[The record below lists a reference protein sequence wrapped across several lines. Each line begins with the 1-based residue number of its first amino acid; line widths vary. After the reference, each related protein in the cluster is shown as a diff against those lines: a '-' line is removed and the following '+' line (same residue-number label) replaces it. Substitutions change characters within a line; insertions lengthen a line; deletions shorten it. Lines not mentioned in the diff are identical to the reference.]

1 MFDNPVLLI
10 ATLALAT
17 LAPFVLAVGSCF
29 LKFSVVFALLRNGI
43 GLQQVPSNMVLN
55 GVALIMTAFVMMP
68 IVNQANN
75 YYRDHQ
81 IDLNNPVSLQAFL
94 DEGLSSY
101 RQYLARY
108 ASPEMVQFFGELRE
122 AQLRDDTQQ
131 DNQPPERT
139 SDDRIDPE
147 QASLLTLLP
156 AYALSEL
163 KSAFEI
169 GFYIYLP
176 FVVVDMLVS
185 NVLLALGMMMMSPV
199 TIALPIKLILFV
211 MMDGWEKI
219 VKGMILQYVQLA
231 GQ

>member
-1 MFDNPVLLI
+1 MMLDNPVLLI

-55 GVALIMTAFVMMP
+55 GLAVIMTAFVMMP
-68 IVNQANN
+68 IVNQAQS
-75 YYRDHQ
+75 YYRDHRV
-81 IDLNNPVSLQAFL
+81 DLNNPVSLQAFL
-94 DEGLSSY
+94 DEGLASY
-101 RQYLARY
+101 RTYLARY
-108 ASPEMVQFFGELRE
+108 ASPEMVQFFGELHE

-131 DNQPPERT
+131 DAPPERT
-139 SDDRIDPE
+139 ADDRIDPE

-231 GQ
+231 G

>member
-1 MFDNPVLLI
+1 MMLDNPVLLI

-55 GVALIMTAFVMMP
+55 GIAVLMTAFVMMP
-68 IVNQANN
+68 IVNQAQS

-81 IDLNNPVSLQAFL
+81 VDLNNPVSLQAFL
-94 DEGLSSY
+94 DEGLASY
-101 RQYLARY
+101 RTYLARY

-122 AQLRDDTQQ
+122 AQLRDDMQK
-131 DNQPPERT
+131 DAPPERNA
-139 SDDRIDPE
+139 DDQIDPA